1 MIIIMIITILII
13 ALPLMP
19 LFNGPV
25 SLFGGIYS
33 VKVICFLDLREKT
46 MRQAVG
52 DLQTFSLLELQVISV
67 FWAKRSSAL
76 LSERTSSSN

>member
-1 MIIIMIITILII
+1 MKWSCVIIIIIMIITILII
-13 ALPLMP
+13 ALLLMP

-33 VKVICFLDLREKT
+33 VKVICFLDLREKI

-52 DLQTFSLLELQVISV
+52 RAADVL
-67 FWAKRSSAL
+67 SAGAAGNL
-76 LSERTSSSN
+76 GVLG